1 MTNPKNPAF
10 KLMIVGRR
18 RAEMTLAQH
27 RHHILEKHGKIV
39 LELIA
44 SHPDHAPRKYAQNR
58 VVDGTWRSGG
68 SVGDPFALTRDF
80 VTQVWFDN
88 PAQAADALSHPLYK
102 ANLQPDEDRFV
113 DQASVV
119 KLAVREQIVVASPSK
134 TGAVKVF
141 AFFSKLNSID
151 PAGFATAW
159 QHRGHELIAS
169 IEAKMVQRYI
179 QNQVMS
185 RPGEAPWADAID
197 EFWVNDLAAASAL
210 VEAVHTK
217 ITAPLLADGYL
228 AQGSAFH
235 LIAEESL
242 LFAGAGVEN

>member
-1 MTNPKNPAF
+1 MTNSKNPAF

-18 RAEMTLAQH
+18 RSEMTLAQH

-39 LELIA
+39 LDLIA
-44 SHPDHAPRKYAQNR
+44 SHPDHAPRRYAQNR
-58 VVDGTWRSGG
+58 VVDGTWRASG

-80 VTQVWFDN
+80 VTQVWFDT
-88 PAQAADALSHPLYK
+88 PAHAADALSHPLYK

-119 KLAVREQIVVASPSK
+119 KLAVREQIVMASPSK

-141 AFFSKLNSID
+141 VFFSKLNSVD

-159 QHRGHELIAS
+159 QDRGRELIES
-169 IEAKMVQRYI
+169 GEADTVQRYV
-179 QNQVMS
+179 QNLVMA
-185 RPGEAPWADAID
+185 RPGETPWADAID
-197 EFWVNDLAAASAL
+197 EFWVNDLAAASTLAQ
-210 VEAVHTK
+210 AVRAK